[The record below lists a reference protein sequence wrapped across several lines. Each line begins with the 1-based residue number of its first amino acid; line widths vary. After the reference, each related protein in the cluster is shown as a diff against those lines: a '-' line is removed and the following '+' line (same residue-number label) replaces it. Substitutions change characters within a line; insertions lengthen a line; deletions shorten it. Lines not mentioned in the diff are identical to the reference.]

1 MQLISRLLLICLLI
15 ISYLSVQA
23 IDERYAAPPLR
34 GSSIAPDSTSMV
46 MDTVYFNPT
55 LKPQQTT
62 FFVKNLITFQIDE
75 AYRYMLPDDFDVTLT
90 FRVHYTVDDGG
101 TPENGV
107 SDDITLHIG
116 YSKYSPYGFKATYI
130 ADDWWYKSEIEII
143 SIETSGTLSEF
154 RDALMLTNEILINR
168 EYDFLCTGNAV
179 QAVHDTLITTKGEL
193 KVWWLPERAA
203 DEYDLEWSW
212 VDSAAK
218 ANYYKTGS
226 TTLYDPKKIFPSNA
240 TRVSITKENYYIPL
254 LFEWAGMLFY
264 RVRAVQIKPNGQ
276 RIESVWSSD
285 YTNGLGKFDYRGHDT
300 ALNWQAATSFAE
312 EGKRKSVVQYFDGS
326 LKSRQTVTKDNTT
339 DTTIIAETFYDNQG
353 RAVIQVMPSPSLNG
367 IIKYTPGFNQLNGAE
382 YTKDAYDGLL
392 ADTCR
397 CRQGA
402 PAMDTVSG
410 AARYY
415 SPNNPLATTGYHK
428 FIPDARGFVF
438 AETRYTPDNTGR
450 ISLQGGV
457 ADTFQIGKKHETVY
471 TYSAADQE
479 ELDALFGT
487 EVGNAS
493 HYFKNTVRDANGQVS
508 VSYVDMHGRTIAT
521 ALAGRPPVKL
531 DTLVSNKS
539 YYISKKLL
547 DSTTNVIKG
556 KVIESSR
563 GLTVT
568 RGGNHWFQYS
578 MLPDSISITDCNDT
592 AICYDCIYDL
602 QITIAQECNDTSKAI
617 GAPIVIKRTNY
628 QLSTACDTISRI
640 PAVDT
645 TINLSEG
652 TYLITK
658 TLTINKQ
665 AMDHYRDSVFMV
677 RNTCRTFE
685 QTVESQKA
693 LLRTNTQCVPD
704 CDSCRT
710 AIGDWDNF
718 RNNYMQDAGI
728 ANSDSV
734 NYINQARIA
743 YNDALLACDQLCNS
757 GLHHTIREQML
768 ADVTPP
774 SGQYANPNNI
784 DQFSIFWS
792 SGTFTQPAYQT
803 TSAEYLT
810 DDGQY
815 DHRNVKSFTQQQFID
830 EFKSSWAD
838 VLLEKHPEYPK
849 LKKFEELAVS
859 NNWDTRFENTETYQ
873 AAVDSGFL
881 NPANF
886 TSHPTGSI
894 FNYNSAHRDP
904 LFTDLM
910 PEYKQAMEDSVLD
923 KTHDTS
929 GNAISMWSLATIM
942 AHCADGSTPCLYRY
956 KTNDSAFAIGAG
968 CSADLDMA
976 WKYFREMYL
985 QEKREIIAQILNAEQ
1000 QQSERFPDLK
1010 ELYDNHQPNF
1020 YDPAMVPT
1028 DDMATTATAGRD
1040 SLNKFIND
1048 NCSAYVNQWW
1058 EELKPCGFDSAD
1070 SARIIP
1076 RLLEVCRQGG
1086 DSAHLFGSSTV
1097 KPSSA
1102 YTFRSFDDVLKY
1114 YRDSTG
1120 KDYNAQCNVY
1130 LISAPVAYDQQ
1141 PVYAEKPVVQKPD
1154 SCECATIGAL
1164 YEQYQNAGIDTSF
1177 SDYIYRTSRTRIYQ
1191 GVLDTLRMACNG
1203 QINCSFLKEPL
1214 SLPPVLQC
1222 GVRDVCVTC
1231 VRVDMLYNQYIAR
1244 FPDAIPDVESED
1256 SLQIEKNKLFERYMN
1271 AALGFAKTTGEYLQ
1285 FKSECERAETSCDT
1299 LKNIMNDYIK
1309 MRLSDS
1315 SRFERNRIVPD
1326 SLYTYWASDMYKN
1339 GFAHIPDNYVNTMN
1353 YGSHYKK
1360 NDTLCAGNVFT
1371 FVTRVKKPAR
1381 DTDNSEFVVQ
1391 VRFHDDEGF
1400 KLFGPVFILPHINP
1414 TAADTAYML
1423 ANSGK
1428 IGYLTWYPPTNPILS
1443 DYYDWTEIKITH
1455 GDDSIWR
1462 VYFNDTLVN
1471 QLYVPKRINK
1481 IVGFQAIF
1489 GGKANNGY
1497 VDYYKL
1503 YDQNGKLQ
1511 YVEDFE
1517 DALQSPSNDPPAFGC
1532 ADSCQAR
1539 FTSFYNQRTGSSLTY
1554 SQIQD
1559 LYSNCGVQQ
1568 DGCSYDNRLDTLILC
1583 GKTEPVFLPV
1593 EVTQHNNCDDSTLF
1607 AHSTSIVL
1615 HDAYRDSLI
1624 SSFNDRYLAKCL
1636 NARYNE
1642 SFTVYQPISEYHYT
1656 LYYYD
1661 QAGNL
1666 LKTVPPAGV
1675 DVSKFAWAAAW
1686 RDSVAIARRNDHLL
1700 TPNHTLPTQYRYNT
1714 LDQVVKQQSPDGG
1727 QSEFWYDRLGRLA
1740 ISQNARQKPSDLYS
1754 YTMYDSLGR
1763 ITEVGQVNN
1772 SGHSAM
1778 SDAIS
1783 RNNSTLE
1790 SWLIT
1795 LNNKRGQITTTV
1807 YDLPYPGFAGVG
1819 DTRQIIEQKNLR
1831 NRVSYTTI
1839 TDTGNVSLYN
1849 QGTFYTYD
1857 ILGNVDFLLQDYGS
1871 SGYSTTANVMNKNG
1885 NRWKKTGYKYDLI
1898 SGKVNMV
1905 MYQYGWR
1912 DGFFHRYS
1920 YDAENRLTLVETST
1934 DSLVW
1939 EKDARYEYYRH
1950 GPLARVTF
1958 GEQQVQGLD
1967 YAYTL
1972 QGWLKGINS
1981 TGGTDSFDMG
1991 GDGRYSSINRYTAKD
2006 AIGLTLNYFGNDY
2019 TALNGMP
2026 FPGYSSHLNDAYRPL
2041 YNGNISSSSVYQRK
2055 FDYYNSPGGP
2065 LIFYNY
2071 KYDQLNRLTQQ
2082 DAHTV
2087 VFNTGSGYIDSL
2099 PIMGQNLKERIA
2111 YDANGNIQKY
2121 LRNSI
2126 TGTPGH
2132 MDSLNY
2138 FYYAGTNQLKR
2149 ITDSVPANG
2158 FVDGDGNIVDIDG
2171 QPDSNYRYDAI
2182 GNLIKDSAEKITDIK
2197 WNIYGKI
2204 QEITKDNGGDI
2215 TTIKYTYDA
2224 LGNRISQVVI
2234 PPSDDPKYTWYVRD
2248 AQGNLLSTYTS
2259 QGDESDLEDLSLNQ
2273 DDVYM
2278 YGSSRLGSYK
2288 INSGVDDGPDAQ
2300 TYYGIRGTDR
2310 GWKQYELT
2318 NHLGNVLATVSD
2330 RKFPVPFTSSS
2341 LIAYYDPHIV
2351 TAQDYYPF
2359 GMLSRVA
2366 LPSGNK
2372 SYTFGFNGKM
2382 NDNDVKGL
2390 GNQQDYGMRIY
2401 DGRVGRFLSLDPL
2414 QAKYPW
2420 FTPYQ
2425 YAGNSPIGN
2434 IDMDGLENLNYNLV
2448 EIKKA
2453 DGSSILGIQSA
2464 GKASFNIADLY
2475 LDANKHP
2482 TSGKLHNL
2490 FYKGESIAQ
2499 FESFQD
2505 LKTLTHGKT
2514 VAQIVEI
2521 GNEIDAEGYQK
2532 MLDLHVAS
2540 EMMREPYNAT
2550 RYGNGRNPVQNQQ
2563 LLDEAAQEGTVVSA
2577 NRSAVRA
2584 TGSPAAAEAN
2594 TANNT
2599 NDAKVERPT
2608 VQNSKT
2614 VEEWKGAVDYSHL
2627 KEPKKVGAGL
2637 ETTRAQRARILEHNK
2652 KVNGGIIK
2660 SDLDGSV
2667 LDKPT
2672 QNITLGQKA
2681 NMNQAEV
2688 DHIQERVEGGSNSNG
2703 NQRVISKKQ
2712 NVDKEANRKKAKE

>member
-1 MQLISRLLLICLLI
+1 MQRFIRLLLICLLI
-15 ISYLSVQA
+15 ISYQSVQA

-101 TPENGV
+101 TPETGV
-107 SDDITLHIG
+107 SDDIILHIG

-130 ADDWWYKSEIEII
+130 ADDWWYKAEIEII

-168 EYDFLCTGNAV
+168 EYDFSCTNNAI
-179 QAVHDTLITTKGEL
+179 QAVHDTLIATKGEL

-203 DEYDLEWSW
+203 DEYDLEWTW

-240 TRVSITKENYYIPL
+240 TRVSITKEHYYIPL
-254 LFEWAGMLFY
+254 LFEGAGMLFF
-264 RVRAVQIKPNGQ
+264 RVRAVQIKPTGQ

-285 YTNGLGKFDYRGHDT
+285 YTNGLGKLDYRGHDT
-300 ALNWQAATSFAE
+300 SLNWQAATSFAE

-353 RAVIQVMPSPSLNG
+353 RAVIQVMPSPSLSG

-415 SPNNPLATTGYHK
+415 SPNNPLAATGYHK

-471 TYSAADQE
+471 TYSGADQE

-521 ALAGRPPVKL
+521 ALAGTPPVKL

-547 DSTTNVIKG
+547 DSISNVIKG
-556 KVIESSR
+556 MVIESSR

-568 RGGNHWFQYS
+568 RGGNHRFQYS
-578 MLPDSISITDCNDT
+578 MLPDSISIKDCNDT

-645 TINLSEG
+645 TINLPEG

-677 RNTCRTFE
+677 RNTCSTFE
-685 QTVESQKA
+685 QMVEAQKA

-704 CDSCRT
+704 FDSCR
-710 AIGDWDNF
+710 AAVGDWDTW

-728 ANSDSV
+728 AYSDSV
-734 NYINQARIA
+734 NYINQARTA
-743 YNDALLACDQLCNS
+743 YNDALLTCDQLCNT
-757 GLHHTIREQML
+757 GLHHTIRQQML

-784 DQFSIFWS
+784 DQFSIFWHS
-792 SGTFTQPAYQT
+792 DVFPQPAYQT
-803 TSAEYLT
+803 TSGDYLT

-815 DHRNVKSFTQQQFID
+815 DSRNVKSFSQQQFID
-830 EFKSSWAD
+830 EFKSSWAE
-838 VLLEKHPEYPK
+838 VLLEKHPEYAK
-849 LKKFEELAVS
+849 LKKYEELAVS

-881 NPANF
+881 NPADF
-886 TSHPTGSI
+886 TTRPAGSI

-942 AHCADGSTPCLYRY
+942 AHCPDGSTACLYQY
-956 KTNDSAFAIGAG
+956 KSNDSAFVIGAG

-985 QEKREIIAQILNAEQ
+985 QEKREIVAQILNVEQ
-1000 QQSERFPDLK
+1000 QQSGRFSDLT
-1010 ELYDNHQPNF
+1010 ELYNNHQPNF
-1020 YDPAMVPT
+1020 YDPAMVTT
-1028 DDMATTATAGRD
+1028 DDMTTTTSAGRD

-1048 NCSAYVNQWW
+1048 NCFAYVKQWW

-1070 SARIIP
+1070 SARVIP

-1097 KPSSA
+1097 KPSSS
-1102 YTFRSFDDVLKY
+1102 YTFRSFEEVLKH

-1120 KDYNAQCNVY
+1120 QVFDSKCNVY
-1130 LISAPVAYDQQ
+1130 LINAPVAYDQQ

-1154 SCECATIGAL
+1154 SCECATISAL
-1164 YEQYQNAGIDTSF
+1164 YEQYQNAGVDTSF
-1177 SDYIYRTSRTRIYQ
+1177 SDYIYRTSHTRIYK

-1222 GVRDVCVTC
+1222 GVKDVCVGC
-1231 VRVDMLYNQYIAR
+1231 AKVDTLYRRYIAE
-1244 FPDAIPDVESED
+1244 FPTAVPRMENVD
-1256 SLQIEKNKLFERYMN
+1256 SLQRENNRLFERYMN
-1271 AALGFAKTTGEYLQ
+1271 RYLGFGKQSADYLT
-1285 FKSECERAETSCDT
+1285 FINACHAVAC
-1299 LKNIMNDYIK
+1299 N
-1309 MRLSDS
+1309 
-1315 SRFERNRIVPD
+1315 D
-1326 SLYTYWASDMYKN
+1326 SLNFIFDQFVDTYKN
-1339 GFAHIPDNYVNTMN
+1339 GSMVTPGGQYN
-1353 YGSHYKK
+1353 G
-1360 NDTLCAGNVFT
+1360 DTTDWYINESGFNVYWQESIYNGMLT
-1371 FVTRVKKPAR
+1371 FPAR
-1381 DTDNSEFVVQ
+1381 IQSNP
-1391 VRFHDDEGF
+1391 GF
-1400 KLFGPVFILPHINP
+1400 IHYYYNRPLQIPANGFSIEARLKLPLLDSTNCAYPNFQFQLRPQGGWVNALFYNKSIPCGKTYGAFDLADSTHPGHIITTHTEMAIDMNQWVKIKL
-1414 TAADTAYML
+1414 AIQNNKYKIYVADTFLMEVPYTGTLTQM
-1423 ANSGK
+1423 NSFGFFFGSGVLNTK
-1428 IGYLTWYPPTNPILS
+1428 TIPAI
-1443 DYYDWTEIKITH
+1443 DYI
-1455 GDDSIWR
+1455 R
-1462 VYFNDTLVN
+1462 VYNGCDELVMNQEFNSPGYTVTPDLTVRVAPDDFKTL
-1471 QLYVPKRINK
+1471 
-1481 IVGFQAIF
+1481 
-1489 GGKANNGY
+1489 
-1497 VDYYKL
+1497 
-1503 YDQNGKLQ
+1503 
-1511 YVEDFE
+1511 
-1517 DALQSPSNDPPAFGC
+1517 
-1532 ADSCQAR
+1532 
-1539 FTSFYNQRTGSSLTY
+1539 FTSYFNTQKGTSYSY
-1554 SQIQD
+1554 SQID
-1559 LYSNCGVQQ
+1559 SVYTNSCAVGLEPCSNIWSAV
-1568 DGCSYDNRLDTLILC
+1568 DSIMLC

-1607 AHSTSIVL
+1607 AHTTATVL
-1615 HDAYRDSLI
+1615 YDARRDSLI
-1624 SSFNDRYLAKCL
+1624 NSFNDRYLAKCL

-1666 LKTVPPAGV
+1666 IKTVPPAGV

-1686 RDSVAIARRNDHLL
+1686 RDSVAIARRNDQLL

-1714 LDQVVKQQSPDGG
+1714 LNQVVKQQSPDGG

-1740 ISQNARQKPSDLYS
+1740 ISQNARQRPSDLYS
-1754 YTMYDSLGR
+1754 YTRYDSLGR

-1772 SGHSAM
+1772 NGHSAM
-1778 SDAIS
+1778 SDGIS
-1783 RNNSTLE
+1783 RNQSSLE
-1790 SWLIT
+1790 NWLIT
-1795 LNNKRGQITTTV
+1795 LDNKRGQITTTV

-1871 SGYSTTANVMNKNG
+1871 SGYSVTANVMNKNG
-1885 NRWKKTGYKYDLI
+1885 NRWKKTGYRYDLI

-1950 GPLARVTF
+1950 GPLARVTL

-2019 TALNGMP
+2019 TALNGHP
-2026 FPGYSSHLNDAYRPL
+2026 FPGSSSFLSDNHRPL
-2041 YNGNISSSSVYQRK
+2041 YNGNISSSSVYQKK
-2055 FDYYNSPGGP
+2055 FEGETGGP

-2082 DAHTV
+2082 DAYTV
-2087 VFNTGSGYIDSL
+2087 AFNTGTGYLDSL
-2099 PIMGQNLKERIA
+2099 HTMGENLKERIA
-2111 YDANGNIQKY
+2111 YDANGNILKY
-2121 LRNSI
+2121 LRKSI
-2126 TGTPGH
+2126 LSTGA

-2138 FYYAGTNQLKR
+2138 HYYAGTNQLIK
-2149 ITDSVPANG
+2149 ITDSEAPSAYEHPDD
-2158 FVDGDGNIVDIDG
+2158 FIVDIDS

-2182 GNLIKDSAEKITDIK
+2182 GNLVKDSAEKITDIK
-2197 WNIYGKI
+2197 WNVYGKI
-2204 QEITKDNGGDI
+2204 QEITKKDGGDI

-2259 QGDESDLEDLSLNQ
+2259 QGDESDLEELPLDQ

-2300 TYYGIRGTDR
+2300 TYYGTRGMDR

-2330 RKFPVPFTSSS
+2330 RKFPVPFPSSS
-2341 LIAYYDPHIV
+2341 LIKYYDPHIV

-2382 NDNDVKGL
+2382 NDNEVKGGL

-2401 DGRVGRFLSLDPL
+2401 DPRIGKFLSVDPL
-2414 QAKYPW
+2414 TNSYPW
-2420 FTPYQ
+2420 YTPYQ
-2425 YAGNSPIGN
+2425 FAGNKPIMAV
-2434 IDMDGLENLNYNLV
+2434 DLDGAE
-2448 EIKKA
+2448 EKPQITGTEKGGDTKTTT
-2453 DGSSILGIQSA
+2453 SET
-2464 GKASFNIADLY
+2464 
-2475 LDANKHP
+2475 KHAP
-2482 TSGKLHNL
+2482 SDCNCP
-2490 FYKGESIAQ
+2490 E
-2499 FESFQD
+2499 
-2505 LKTLTHGKT
+2505 
-2514 VAQIVEI
+2514 
-2521 GNEIDAEGYQK
+2521 AEGYKLTKEWKYYSGNLKRDEKADWYSVEDYNRITQDWEHGQVMQPDNSLTK
-2532 MLDLHVAS
+2532 SDYQFYKPGGMGGRDWNGWQVDKNGYLTGYMKAREVGSPGMLEYIDGAGEVKLLSGLSKGRALLKEGEYFLYQGAKNGKS
-2540 EMMREPYNAT
+2540 YIGSTAELKGRYNAKEIEEFGV
-2550 RYGNGRNPVQNQQ
+2550 RVFQFFKENP
-2563 LLDEAAQEGTVVSA
+2563 AIRMP
-2577 NRSAVRA
+2577 NRGIAIGFEQMVIRL
-2584 TGSPAAAEAN
+2584 
-2594 TANNT
+2594 NN
-2599 NDAKVERPT
+2599 
-2608 VQNSKT
+2608 
-2614 VEEWKGAVDYSHL
+2614 
-2627 KEPKKVGAGL
+2627 AG
-2637 ETTRAQRARILEHNK
+2637 E
-2652 KVNGGIIK
+2652 
-2660 SDLDGSV
+2660 
-2667 LDKPT
+2667 
-2672 QNITLGQKA
+2672 NITKA
-2681 NMNQAEV
+2681 NKGLILSNKLNAATKEIYLMEAKKWAEKN
-2688 DHIQERVEGGSNSNG
+2688 IPNWQEVFK
-2703 NQRVISKKQ
+2703 IKK
-2712 NVDKEANRKKAKE
+2712 